1 MVKNRKLAKAIHDV
15 GFGQFVT
22 LLTYKANWYGK
33 NILKVNRFFA
43 SSKICSHCH
52 HKLDSLP
59 LQVRNW
65 TCPSCQTHHDRDT
78 NAASNIRKQ
87 ALADVAG
94 LATV

>member
-15 GFGQFVT
+15 GLGQFVT
-22 LLTYKANWYGK
+22 LLTYKANWHGK

-59 LQVRNW
+59 LSVRNW
-65 TCPSCQTHHDRDT
+65 ACPSCQTHHDCDI

-87 ALADVAG
+87 ALADALG
-94 LATV
+94 LSVV